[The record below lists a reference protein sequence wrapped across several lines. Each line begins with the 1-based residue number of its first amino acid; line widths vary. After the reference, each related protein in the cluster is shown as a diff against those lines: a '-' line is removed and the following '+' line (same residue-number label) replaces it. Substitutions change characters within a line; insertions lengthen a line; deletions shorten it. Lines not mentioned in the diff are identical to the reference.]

1 MPPGQKRTIP
11 KSSPLLDE
19 GNHARYILVVLYLV
33 NSQIYF
39 PYGCLM
45 LVVSN
50 YCCFIYS
57 PNNMNIYEASCNSE
71 SDSLART
78 LPLKRGGP
86 STQLHPKRVQS
97 RSVQQGGPCS
107 SLTCAAWLQTG
118 TGTYVEYIWI
128 WIYIYDI
135 IYECIW
141 ICWINT
147 ALNNWT
153 LNLCNP
159 L

>member
-86 STQLHPKRVQS
+86 LPSYIQNVSKVAVSNRVD
-97 RSVQQGGPCS
+97 
-107 SLTCAAWLQTG
+107 LAHH
-118 TGTYVEYIWI
+118 
-128 WIYIYDI
+128 
-135 IYECIW
+135 
-141 ICWINT
+141 
-147 ALNNWT
+147 
-153 LNLCNP
+153 
-159 L
+159 